1 MYSQGD
7 TVQEFANETLQI
19 YSVTISFCYHGTIL
33 SGSIL
38 YFLALSF
45 IFYITITATAIVV
58 ILSIV
63 TYLICLKYITLTL
76 SFLPA
81 RYDILKFT
89 KKSVEFFH
97 VRYKSYK
104 IRSMFVSHL
113 KSNTLFGLRIVK
125 NRNFWEHSVTI
136 QFYHGPNS
144 LFMKCFSLAF
154 HRLTTKDPT
163 PSDSFLNSW

>member
-1 MYSQGD
+1 MYSPGD
-7 TVQEFANETLQI
+7 TVQEFANEILRI
-19 YSVTISFCYHGTIL
+19 YSVTISFCYHGTVL
-33 SGSIL
+33 PDSIL

-45 IFYITITATAIVV
+45 VFYITITAAIIAV

-97 VRYKSYK
+97 VRCKSYK
-104 IRSMFVSHL
+104 VRSMFL

-136 QFYHGPNS
+136 QFYHGPTF
-144 LFMKCFSLAF
+144 LFMKWSPLAF
-154 HRLTTKDPT
+154 HRLTTKNPT
-163 PSDSFLNSW
+163 PSDSFLDSS